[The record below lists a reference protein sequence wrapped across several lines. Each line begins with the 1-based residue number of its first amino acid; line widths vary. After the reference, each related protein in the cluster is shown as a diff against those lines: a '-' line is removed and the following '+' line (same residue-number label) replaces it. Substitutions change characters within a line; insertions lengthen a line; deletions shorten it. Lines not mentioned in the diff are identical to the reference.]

1 MWETKLEINKERQ
14 REEREYVK
22 GLVATKGQNDLTIV
36 NLSNDVFERRT
47 STGSG
52 PFLFL
57 DDCFAQIFSQI
68 VTIIVKKLS
77 NTNFISSRHI
87 KREKSSLP
95 VDVRGSKTPLL
106 KLTNIKY
113 SYLADDAALCV
124 ILSCVREATYD
135 MPFPSAPRSKTCG
148 NSVTINICH
157 CPINFGVFCSALNSH
172 LTMRSAKCIYYRSKF
187 LKFFCKIFQP
197 RLIFIFS

>member
-1 MWETKLEINKERQ
+1 M
-14 REEREYVK
+14 
-22 GLVATKGQNDLTIV
+22 

-106 KLTNIKY
+106 KLTIIHPVEPPPPPPPLFPHPVHLQNATGIWER
-113 SYLADDAALCV
+113 LC
-124 ILSCVREATYD
+124 
-135 MPFPSAPRSKTCG
+135 FPSAGKRGRLQKLSKVAVG
-148 NSVTINICH
+148 RR
-157 CPINFGVFCSALNSH
+157 PFC
-172 LTMRSAKCIYYRSKF
+172 
-187 LKFFCKIFQP
+187 
-197 RLIFIFS
+197 

>member
-1 MWETKLEINKERQ
+1 ME
-14 REEREYVK
+14 
-22 GLVATKGQNDLTIV
+22 LVGN
-36 NLSNDVFERRT
+36 NDVFERRT

-95 VDVRGSKTPLL
+95 VDVRCSKTPLL
-106 KLTNIKY
+106 KLTINAQEKRGARV
-113 SYLADDAALCV
+113 SLARAVLCWAQYFHAL
-124 ILSCVREATYD
+124 T
-135 MPFPSAPRSKTCG
+135 
-148 NSVTINICH
+148 
-157 CPINFGVFCSALNSH
+157 
-172 LTMRSAKCIYYRSKF
+172 
-187 LKFFCKIFQP
+187 
-197 RLIFIFS
+197 FIFSLISL